1 MKMSPSKTTVSSID
15 SSVNAVGGSASAG
28 ATSDSGNLA
37 AMSKQGNDADAKS
50 SNHVDS
56 TKIAAPCKSDEVK
69 VDTKESN
76 QEEALLIAENKLK
89 ERINKHKCSKE
100 SCGANYV
107 SANIYGKNGKNT
119 GFCGPH
125 FKEAFGSLSEEGMA
139 THLEEKARAK
149 KDRAGNA
156 SKASLK
162 EGKTMVQHIH
172 DEALADPEMPGC
184 SVTNDGIVR
193 FETGCFQFL
202 IPILEALKYEL
213 NKKKNGKI
221 NKEGNLMD
229 LLKGRYNWIPH
240 KSMCSSITRRDD
252 GTEKRVLKNGWN
264 KLPVTF
270 YAEDLDLS
278 KQIDGKPNFGM
289 DPEILR
295 KDKGYKKN
303 AKDRKA
309 AAKADATARVVAEFK
324 RSRTS
329 WKESAAYKEALE
341 VGVPESALLEAV
353 KEVTK
358 KARKSVEKKLKKNKS
373 KTLAGEKENSNPM
386 KTSSMATGKRK
397 KSDEDDSDEDDDGGC
412 LYTRRPRRCNR

>member
-1 MKMSPSKTTVSSID
+1 M
-15 SSVNAVGGSASAG
+15 
-28 ATSDSGNLA
+28 
-37 AMSKQGNDADAKS
+37 
-50 SNHVDS
+50 
-56 TKIAAPCKSDEVK
+56 
-69 VDTKESN
+69 
-76 QEEALLIAENKLK
+76 
-89 ERINKHKCSKE
+89 
-100 SCGANYV
+100 
-107 SANIYGKNGKNT
+107 
-119 GFCGPH
+119 
-125 FKEAFGSLSEEGMA
+125 
-139 THLEEKARAK
+139 
-149 KDRAGNA
+149 
-156 SKASLK
+156 
-162 EGKTMVQHIH
+162 
-172 DEALADPEMPGC
+172 PE
-184 SVTNDGIVR
+184 
-193 FETGCFQFL
+193 
-202 IPILEALKYEL
+202 
-213 NKKKNGKI
+213 
-221 NKEGNLMD
+221 
-229 LLKGRYNWIPH
+229 
-240 KSMCSSITRRDD
+240 
-252 GTEKRVLKNGWN
+252 
-264 KLPVTF
+264 VTF

-386 KTSSMATGKRK
+386 ETSSMATGKRK